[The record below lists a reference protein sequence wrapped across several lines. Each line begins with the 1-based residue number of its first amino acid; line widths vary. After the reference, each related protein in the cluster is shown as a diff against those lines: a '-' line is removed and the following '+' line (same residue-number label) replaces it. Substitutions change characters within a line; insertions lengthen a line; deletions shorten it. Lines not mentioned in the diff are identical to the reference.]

1 MKYRGVSAIT
11 PGTRQEMS
19 LLRAEHGGAVGIL
32 LILYAIQVY
41 MGPELDA
48 KNIR

>member
-1 MKYRGVSAIT
+1 MKYGGGSAIT

-19 LLRAEHGGAVGIL
+19 SLQAEHGGAVGIL

-48 KNIR
+48 E